1 MKKLSVYYSLT
12 GNLDIVSEKLKE
24 QGFEIR
30 KVEKKKPLPKSF
42 FWSIMTGGFLAGFKV
57 KSKVKE
63 FDQNIEEFEEIYIGS
78 PIWNARLS
86 SPINKVLSL
95 LDLKDKKVTFILSA
109 GSGEGKKA
117 LKRITKEYPDAKVI
131 FLKEPKKYPEE
142 LDKVSI
148 D

>member
-1 MKKLSVYYSLT
+1 MKKLFVYYSLT

-24 QGFEIR
+24 QGFETR
-30 KVEKKKPLPKSF
+30 KVSTLKKMPKRMLPLMMK
-42 FWSIMTGGFLAGFKV
+42 GGFLAALKA
-57 KSKVKE
+57 KSKLQE
-63 FDQNIEEFEEIYIGS
+63 FDQNIEDFEEIYIGS
-78 PIWNARLS
+78 PIWNGALS
-86 SPINKVLSL
+86 SPINTVLSL

>member
-1 MKKLSVYYSLT
+1 MT
-12 GNLDIVSEKLKE
+12 GNEDLVAEKLKE
-24 QGFEIR
+24 KGFEIR

-42 FWSIMTGGFLAGFKV
+42 FWSIMTGGFLAGLKV

-63 FDQNIEEFEEIYIGS
+63 FDQNIEGFDEIYIGS
-78 PIWNARLS
+78 PIWNAVLS

-95 LDLKDKKVTFILSA
+95 LDLKDKKVTFILTA

-117 LKRITKEYPDAKVI
+117 LKRINKEYPMAKVI
-131 FLKEPKKYPEE
+131 LLKEPKKYPEE
-142 LDKVSI
+142 LNKVSI